1 MFHPCAFQTTDY
13 SMKKHIIA
21 LAALGLPFAA
31 MAQTVKVDFEDASGY
46 KSVGVY
52 DTWEESPFRL
62 GTLKGNCAVIDNF
75 IAPTNEE
82 GVVVNDSKKILGVQ
96 RSRFGSNTFG
106 ARIDLN
112 TPFDITPTNKYV
124 HVKMFKPIEGRVML
138 VALGKRPDRAGQSN
152 DVEQAWAYSTSVS
165 AANQWFDAVFPI
177 KGCNGVQV
185 HSLVV
190 VPDASSPQDLTA
202 DFAAYIDD
210 IEVNDSPDPR
220 FITQV
225 STIYGLNFDVD
236 ATSNKPERY
245 IADVKLKSPSAGTQ
259 TIKVGSASPQ
269 VMYRDFTE
277 KVFKAKAGET
287 LTPSINYQ
295 NGNWMNGY
303 VYVDHNNNGKFE
315 ASLDPTTHKAKQGC
329 DLMSYYYVEM
339 VENKSG
345 YKYDGSALSGD
356 NRNNL
361 STPAFKLPA
370 DMTPGFYRMR
380 YKVDWGNIDPA
391 GRMTSTNSIQ
401 QNGGYIVDVRL
412 NVHADQVDLSAASR
426 NGYITLADGTTL
438 VNYKT
443 DFGKAVVLKAEPAPG
458 FAIDSMTIYH
468 GYNLDGQQ
476 VNEYGNK
483 QYDVLVVHA
492 NDFNADGTYTL
503 PAQYVDGNISIDG
516 QFRSTTSSGI
526 ENTKSEKALTFSL
539 AAEKLHLSATQ
550 PTPVKLVDAQGRVVF
565 EGRINGKR
573 TLHLHKGVYVL
584 NDEKILVD

>member
-1 MFHPCAFQTTDY
+1 
-13 SMKKHIIA
+13 MKKHIIA
-21 LAALGLPFAA
+21 IAALALPLAA
-31 MAQTVKVDFEDASGY
+31 MAQNTVKVDFEDASGY

-75 IAPTNEE
+75 IDPTNED

-112 TPFDITPTNKYV
+112 TPFDINPTNKYV
-124 HVKMFKPIEGRVML
+124 HVKIYKPIEGRVML

-177 KGCNGVQV
+177 KGCDGVQV

-190 VPDASSPQDLTA
+190 VPDVSSPQELTS

-220 FITQV
+220 FVTKV
-225 STIYGLNFDVD
+225 TTFYGLNFDEE
-236 ATSNKPERY
+236 ATSGKPERY
-245 IADVKLKSPSAGTQ
+245 VASVKLTSPSAGAQ
-259 TIKVGSASPQ
+259 TIQVGSASPQ
-269 VMYRDFTE
+269 LIYRNLTE
-277 KVFKAKAGET
+277 KTFVAKAGET
-287 LTPSINYQ
+287 LTPSIDYQ
-295 NGNWMNGY
+295 NGGWMNGF
-303 VYVDHNNNGKFE
+303 VYVDQNNNGKFE
-315 ASLDPTTHKAKQGC
+315 ATFDANTHKAKQGE
-329 DLMSYYYVEM
+329 DLMSYYYIET
-339 VENKSG
+339 VENESG
-345 YKYDGSALSGD
+345 YKYDGTALSGGD
-356 NRNNL
+356 RNNL

-370 DMTPGFYRMR
+370 DMQPGFYRMR
-380 YKVDWGNIDPA
+380 YKVDWGDLDPA

-401 QNGGYIVDVRL
+401 ENGGYIVDVRL

-468 GYNLDGQQ
+468 GYNLDGDQ
-476 VNEYGNK
+476 VNAYGNK
-483 QYDVLVVHA
+483 QFDKLVVRA
-492 NDFNADGTYTL
+492 ADFNADGTYTL

-516 QFRSTTSSGI
+516 QFRSTTADGIDEAKSS
-526 ENTKSEKALTFSL
+526 KALTFSI
-539 AAEKLHLSATQ
+539 AAEKLHLRASQ
-550 PTPVKLVDAQGRVVF
+550 PTHVKLVDAQGRVVF
-565 EGRINGKR
+565 NGQVNGKR
-573 TLHLHKGVYVL
+573 TLSLHKGVYVL
-584 NDEKILVD
+584 NDEKILID